1 MRRSVWARTRF
12 AAVLWALSVVA
23 AVLAC
28 APSTLFAQRRDQRNQ
43 PEVRDLQLR
52 GVRAVSPSDLERS
65 IATTESQCKSLLWLP
80 LCLVSRSPTLWDRKY
95 LDQDEFRRDVLRVLV
110 FYWRRGYRQAQV
122 DTAVTRLAEGRVRV
136 VFDIKE
142 GPPTLI
148 SSLRVD
154 YDSTLF
160 NQRRIR
166 KLAILRAGDPL
177 NLVVLDTMRLRYQL
191 ALWDKGYADAQ
202 VDTIISVDPQ
212 QRRAAVTIRLTPNWP
227 TRVGTIT
234 VRGNAEVDAST
245 IGNSIMLHTG
255 RPFRYTDLAESQ
267 RNLYESNLF
276 RLAVF
281 NVPPRPDSI
290 KNIEIDVRET
300 QMKEARTAGGF
311 NNVDFV
317 QMDGRFTNYNTF
329 GGARRLDVTGVIGN
343 LGAGKLSGRFPF
355 REAQRDFLNNEEFT
369 MPTWQVSA
377 DVRQPAWL
385 RKPENALSVGGF
397 AHRRAAPA
405 VYIDR
410 GYGGQ
415 VAFTRSL
422 APRASAS
429 SAYRFEVTRVEA
441 GDVYFCVNYG
451 VCDVTTIGSLRRHQR
466 LSPVQI
472 SASIDRSDIPFS
484 PTKGYIARVD
494 LEHASGV
501 TVSDYRF
508 NRLFAEASTYTHFKY
523 PSRDAR
529 AQVLAGNLRIGY
541 VSPLASGAS
550 AGGLELLHPRKRFY
564 AGGSHSVRG
573 YDENQL
579 GPRIL
584 TVPPAELAAIGCATA
599 TLAATL
605 TCGDSVVGG
614 QTVSRVSQ
622 VDVKHFTP
630 RPTGGTSLL
639 EGSVE
644 YRMPLGKK
652 MEWAVFLDG
661 ARIGGAILRD
671 TIARTTIV
679 LPGKTAVTPGAGFR
693 YKSAVGPV
701 RVDMGFNPKQT
712 EELRVVTTARD
723 AAGRETLVML
733 NESRQMVSGGT
744 ATGFFGLFNRVVLHL
759 SIGQAY

>member
-1 MRRSVWARTRF
+1 MRRPIWARTRF
-12 AAVLWALSVVA
+12 AGLTVVA

-28 APSTLFAQRRDQRNQ
+28 APLPLLAQRGDQREQ

-52 GVRAVSPSDLERS
+52 GVHGVSVQDLERS

-80 LCLVSRSPTLWDRKY
+80 LCAISRSPTLWDRKR

-110 FYWRRGYRQAQV
+110 FYWRRGYRETQV
-122 DTAVTRLAEGRVRV
+122 DTAVTRMAEGRVRV
-136 VFDIKE
+136 VFEITE
-142 GPPTLI
+142 GPPTI
-148 SSLRVD
+148 IGTLRID
-154 YDSTLF
+154 YDTTMF
-160 NQRRIR
+160 DQRRIQ

-177 NLVVLDTMRLRYQL
+177 NLVVLDTMRLGYQL
-191 ALWDKGYADAQ
+191 AMWDKGHADAQ
-202 VDTIISVDPQ
+202 VDTVIAVNAA
-212 QRRAAVTIRLTPNWP
+212 QRRADVTITLTPNWP
-227 TRVGTIT
+227 TKVGTIT
-234 VRGNAEVDAST
+234 VRGNKEVDAST

-276 RLAVF
+276 RLATF
-281 NVPPRPDSI
+281 TVPPKPDSI

-300 QMKEARTAGGF
+300 QMREARTAGGF

-317 QMDGRFTNYNTF
+317 QMDGHFTNYNTF
-329 GGARRLDVTGVIGN
+329 GGARRLDVAGIVGN
-343 LGAGKLSGRFPF
+343 LGASKLSGRFPF

-451 VCDVTTIGSLRRHQR
+451 VCDVTTIGSLKRHQR
-466 LSPVQI
+466 LSPLQL

-508 NRLFAEASTYTHFKY
+508 NRIFAEASTYTHFRY
-523 PSRDAR
+523 PSRDPR
-529 AQVLAGNLRIGY
+529 SQVLAGNLRIGY
-541 VSPLASGAS
+541 VRPLASGPS

-584 TVPPAELAAIGCATA
+584 TVPPAELDTLDCDIAALAT
-599 TLAATL
+599 TLSCGVNAA
-605 TCGDSVVGG
+605 GDDI
-614 QTVSRVSQ
+614 VSQ
-622 VDVKHFTP
+622 VDARHFTP

-639 EGSVE
+639 EASVE
-644 YRMPLGKK
+644 YRMPFGNK

-661 ARIGGAILRD
+661 ARIGGATLRD
-671 TIARTTIV
+671 TIAGTTIV
-679 LPGKTAVTPGAGFR
+679 LPGKTAVTPGVGFR

-701 RVDMGFNPKQT
+701 RVDMGFNPKQK
-712 EELRVVTTARD
+712 ERLRVVTTARD
-723 AAGRETLVML
+723 ASGRETLVML
-733 NESRQMVSGGT
+733 NESREIVSGGT
-744 ATGFFGLFNRVVLHL
+744 AKGFFGLFNRFVLHL

>member
-1 MRRSVWARTRF
+1 M
-12 AAVLWALSVVA
+12 
-23 AVLAC
+23 
-28 APSTLFAQRRDQRNQ
+28 
-43 PEVRDLQLR
+43 RDLQLR
-52 GVRAVSPSDLERS
+52 GVHGVNVKDLERS

-80 LCLVSRSPTLWDRKY
+80 LCAISRSPTLWDRKR

-110 FYWRRGYRQAQV
+110 FYWRRGYREAQV
-122 DTAVTRLAEGRVRV
+122 DTAVTRMAEGRVRV
-136 VFDIKE
+136 VFEIKE
-142 GPPTLI
+142 GPPTVI
-148 SSLRVD
+148 GSLRID

-160 NQRRIR
+160 NQRRIQ

-177 NLVVLDTMRLRYQL
+177 NLVVLDTMRLGYQL
-191 ALWDKGYADAQ
+191 AMWDKGYADSQ
-202 VDTIISVDPQ
+202 VDTIIAVNAA
-212 QRRAAVTIRLTPNWP
+212 QRRADVTIRLTPNWP

-234 VRGNAEVDAST
+234 VRGNKEVDAST

-255 RPFRYTDLAESQ
+255 KPFRYTDLAESQ

-276 RLAVF
+276 RLATF
-281 NVPPRPDSI
+281 TVPPRPDSI
-290 KNIEIDVRET
+290 KNIEIEVRET
-300 QMKEARTAGGF
+300 QMREARTAGGF

-317 QMDGRFTNYNTF
+317 QMDGHFTNYNTF
-329 GGARRLDVTGVIGN
+329 GGARRLDVAGIVGN
-343 LGAGKLSGRFPF
+343 LGASNLSGRFPF

-385 RKPENALSVGGF
+385 RKPENALSLGGF

-451 VCDVTTIGSLRRHQR
+451 VCDVTTIGSLKRHQR
-466 LSPVQI
+466 LSPLQL

-494 LEHASGV
+494 IEHASGL

-508 NRLFAEASTYTHFKY
+508 NRIFAEASTYTHFRY
-523 PSRDAR
+523 PSRDPR
-529 AQVLAGNLRIGY
+529 SQVLAGNLRIGY
-541 VSPLASGAS
+541 VRPLASGPS

-579 GPRIL
+579 GPRIV
-584 TVPPAELAAIGCATA
+584 TVPPSELDTLGCDIAA
-599 TLAATL
+599 LAATQS
-605 TCGDSVVGG
+605 CGVNAAGDDI
-614 QTVSRVSQ
+614 VSQ
-622 VDVKHFTP
+622 VDAKHFTP

-639 EGSVE
+639 EASVE
-644 YRMPLGKK
+644 YRMPFGNK

-671 TIARTTIV
+671 TIAGTTIV
-679 LPGKTAVTPGAGFR
+679 LPGKTALTPGAGFR
-693 YKSAVGPV
+693 YKSPVGPV
-701 RVDMGFNPKQT
+701 RVDMGFNPKQK
-712 EELRVVTTARD
+712 ERLRVVTTTRD
-723 AAGRETLVML
+723 ANGRETLVML
-733 NESRQMVSGGT
+733 NESRELQSGGT
-744 ATGFFGLFNRVVLHL
+744 AKGFFGLFNRFVLHL